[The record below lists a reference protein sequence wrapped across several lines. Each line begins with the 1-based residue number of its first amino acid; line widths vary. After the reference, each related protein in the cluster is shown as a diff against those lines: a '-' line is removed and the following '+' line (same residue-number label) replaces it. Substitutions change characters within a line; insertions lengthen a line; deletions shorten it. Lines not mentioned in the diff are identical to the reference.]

1 MFHFTIP
8 QLKGLREL
16 LTPVAKEDSDS
27 ENEDQHPGF
36 KAKFVN
42 PYSPYKPE
50 DADIDQQPESSAAS
64 GSKSFRKS
72 TKPETLD
79 EWEQRE
85 EYFNSD
91 ENEVRKT
98 PEYRIIYKQAVSPE
112 DLYLQIGLKTS
123 STASCEEMCLEIQ
136 LPNETVGIE
145 HMELEVTPN
154 EIDLKTPVYRL
165 KLPLVQTIDP
175 DYGKARWDGEQKILR
190 LNLVMKREYD
200 CVNF

>member
-1 MFHFTIP
+1 MARLTIP
-8 QLKGLREL
+8 QLKALREL
-16 LTPVAKEDSDS
+16 LVPAKEDSDS
-27 ENEDQHPGF
+27 ENEDERPGF

-42 PYSPYKPE
+42 PYSLSKPE
-50 DADIDQQPESSAAS
+50 DDQQPESSIAS
-64 GSKSFRKS
+64 GSIIGCKS

-85 EYFNSD
+85 KYLNSD
-91 ENEVRKT
+91 ENELRKT

-123 STASCEEMCLEIQ
+123 STASCEQMCLEIQ
-136 LPNETVGIE
+136 LPDETVGIE
-145 HMELEVTPN
+145 HMKLDVSPN

-165 KLPLVQTIDP
+165 KLPLVQTVDP
-175 DYGKARWDGEQKILR
+175 DYGNAQWDGEQKRLR
-190 LNLVMKREYD
+190 LNLLMKREYD

>member
-1 MFHFTIP
+1 MYHFTIP
-8 QLKGLREL
+8 ELKALRDL
-16 LTPVAKEDSDS
+16 LTPAEKDSDS
-27 ENEDQHPGF
+27 ENEDQSPEF

-42 PYSPYKPE
+42 PYSLYKPE
-50 DADIDQQPESSAAS
+50 DDQQPESSNAS
-64 GSKSFRKS
+64 GSKNHRKS
-72 TKPETLD
+72 TKLETLD
-79 EWEQRE
+79 EWEKRE

-91 ENEVRKT
+91 ENETRKT

-112 DLYLQIGLKTS
+112 DIYLQIGSKTS

-136 LPNETVGIE
+136 LPDETVGIE
-145 HMELEVTPN
+145 HMELEVNPT

-165 KLPLVQTIDP
+165 KLPLVQTVDP
-175 DYGKARWDGEQKILR
+175 DYGKAQWDGEQKILR

>member
-1 MFHFTIP
+1 MTHFTIP
-8 QLKGLREL
+8 QLKALREL
-16 LTPVAKEDSDS
+16 LTPAKEDSDS
-27 ENEDQHPGF
+27 ENEDQRPGF

-50 DADIDQQPESSAAS
+50 DDHQPESSTAS
-64 GSKSFRKS
+64 VSKTFRKS

-85 EYFNSD
+85 EYLNSD
-91 ENEVRKT
+91 DIEFHKT

-123 STASCEEMCLEIQ
+123 STASCEQMCLEIQ
-136 LPNETVGIE
+136 LPAETVGIE
-145 HMELEVTPN
+145 HMKLEVNPN

-165 KLPLVQTIDP
+165 KMPLVQTVDP
-175 DYGKARWDGEQKILR
+175 DYGKAQWDSEKKILR